1 MLRAIKINKQNLVT
15 QHLIYDDFQLHMHL
29 DMK

>member
-15 QHLIYDDFQLHMHL
+15 QYLIYDDFQLHMHL
-29 DMK
+29 DME